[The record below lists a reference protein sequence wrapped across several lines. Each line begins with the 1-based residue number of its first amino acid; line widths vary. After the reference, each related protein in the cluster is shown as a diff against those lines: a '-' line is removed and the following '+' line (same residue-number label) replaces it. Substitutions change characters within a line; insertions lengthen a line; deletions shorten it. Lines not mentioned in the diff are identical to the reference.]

1 MLISPQL
8 YNREGSLVFGC
19 IETSAA
25 AARNKMLFQSFEDL
39 SLFVGYDLQ
48 IKSKSAADL
57 LLLAVR
63 NFNCQNKVIQ
73 ENLSS

>member
-1 MLISPQL
+1 MEI
-8 YNREGSLVFGC
+8 
-19 IETSAA
+19 SAA

-48 IKSKSAADL
+48 IKSTSAADL